1 MKRTIIVALSLLI
14 LGPTFDAA
22 TAETP
27 TVYSETPQLP
37 PKTMKLE
44 ELWRVGGEEGDLIFG
59 MMIDSVEDADGNI
72 YLLDAQLG
80 QWRSSRP

>member
-44 ELWRVGGEEGDLIFG
+44 ELWRV
-59 MMIDSVEDADGNI
+59 A
-72 YLLDAQLG
+72 AK
-80 QWRSSRP
+80 RAT